1 MNAKKLKELAL
12 KLLGD
17 KQSLSSLH
25 QEIAENFYPQRADF
39 TMNRAL
45 GDDFMYD
52 KLTSYPMICRRELGN
67 QFSTMLRPTSKPWFH
82 AGIRFQEKIDTET
95 KQYLEGFEQVQR
107 RAMYDPLSLFT
118 RATKEGD
125 HDFASFGQ
133 CVISLE
139 LAPSGD
145 RLLYRSWHM
154 RDVAWQEDET
164 GQIGT
169 VVRRWKPTIY
179 EACKLFEKTGNLDS
193 RLTQKKDKEPFT
205 TVDFIHIVVVA
216 DMYDDDARGRPRWSI
231 YYDCT
236 HDKLVQA
243 VPIWGRHYII
253 PRWETVS
260 NSQYAYSPAA
270 VCALPDA
277 RLIQAM
283 TFTLLEAGE
292 KASNPPMVATKDAVR
307 SDMALYAGGVTWVDN
322 EYDEKLGEAL
332 RPVSQDYRGMTYGIE
347 LNRDVRAMIHKA
359 FYLDALT
366 LPERAPEMT
375 AYEVG
380 QRVQEYIRA
389 ALPLFEPMEL
399 DYNAALCEETFDI
412 LWRNG
417 AFGDPRTWPS
427 ALRGADI
434 SFHFESPLHDAI
446 EEVKGQKYQQAV
458 QLTAEAVGVDPTMRF
473 LLKGEQALRDALM
486 GIGVPATWLNNPDEV
501 QKLAQQEAEQQQ
513 AMQTLEA
520 LKQGSEVSANLSK
533 AGGVP
538 AIAAGAGG

>member
-253 PRWETVS
+253 PHWETVS

-270 VCALPDA
+270 VCVL
-277 RLIQAM
+277 
-283 TFTLLEAGE
+283 
-292 KASNPPMVATKDAVR
+292 
-307 SDMALYAGGVTWVDN
+307 
-322 EYDEKLGEAL
+322 
-332 RPVSQDYRGMTYGIE
+332 
-347 LNRDVRAMIHKA
+347 
-359 FYLDALT
+359 
-366 LPERAPEMT
+366 
-375 AYEVG
+375 
-380 QRVQEYIRA
+380 
-389 ALPLFEPMEL
+389 
-399 DYNAALCEETFDI
+399 
-412 LWRNG
+412 
-417 AFGDPRTWPS
+417 
-427 ALRGADI
+427 
-434 SFHFESPLHDAI
+434 
-446 EEVKGQKYQQAV
+446 
-458 QLTAEAVGVDPTMRF
+458 
-473 LLKGEQALRDALM
+473 
-486 GIGVPATWLNNPDEV
+486 
-501 QKLAQQEAEQQQ
+501 
-513 AMQTLEA
+513 
-520 LKQGSEVSANLSK
+520 
-533 AGGVP
+533 
-538 AIAAGAGG
+538 